1 MKYLPLQLMMMALML
16 SCTSGSEYEQ
26 RNRDIFDEAKGA
38 TYPAFSTTPIAFDG
52 SISTLVTAINALSA
66 SGTTD
71 SPITDTTIEGVVS
84 VPSDYG
90 FATGTNGCTS
100 ANTVFAR
107 SFVLNDA
114 TSGILVAYGQ
124 EPPVQDAAQ
133 STSMKYIANAR
144 TGNMAVFGDRIRITA
159 TRAQKYGSGTN
170 TIPVV
175 TDFKNI
181 QIISSRNTVGYTK
194 QTAALVRATDL
205 FQVRQIEGYVTTS
218 PSYVECV
225 SGQAREFQFNF
236 QTGYTGTI
244 CVGATSV
251 TDAQT
256 CTGLKV
262 PIKFQLSK
270 NLGAGTLS
278 GFDTGD
284 MFSYTIAKD
293 AKVRLT
299 GPVFP
304 PEYNQPDTNL
314 LIMLSQKL
322 QVETLR

>member
-1 MKYLPLQLMMMALML
+1 MKRLNLILPALVL
-16 SCTSGSEYEQ
+16 LAACTSGSEYEQ
-26 RNRDIFDEAKGA
+26 RNKDIFDEAKGA
-38 TYPAFSTTPIAFDG
+38 TYPAFSTTPIAFNG
-52 SISTLVTAINALSA
+52 SISTLVTTVNALAA
-66 SGTTD
+66 SGTAD
-71 SPITDTTIEGVVS
+71 SPIADAPIEGIVS
-84 VPSDYG
+84 IPSDYG
-90 FATGTNGCTS
+90 FATGTNGCT
-100 ANTVFAR
+100 AVNTVFAR
-107 SFVLNDA
+107 SFVLNDSS
-114 TSGILVAYGQ
+114 SGILVAYGQ
-124 EPPVQDAAQ
+124 EPPVQDIAKN
-133 STSMKYIANAR
+133 TSMKYISNAR
-144 TGNMAVFGDRIRITA
+144 TANMAVFGDRIRLTA
-159 TRAQKYGSGTN
+159 TRAQKYGSGAN
-170 TIPVV
+170 TIPVI

-181 QIISSRNTVGYTK
+181 QIISSRNSVGYVK

-205 FQVRQIEGYVTTS
+205 YQVRQIEGYVTTS
-218 PSYVECV
+218 PSFVECV
-225 SGQAREFQFNF
+225 SGEAREFQFNF
-236 QTGYTGTI
+236 QTGYKGTI

-262 PIKFQLSK
+262 PIRFQLSK

-304 PEYNQPDTNL
+304 PEYNQTDANL

>member
-1 MKYLPLQLMMMALML
+1 MSSWNKLPLIVLAVI
-16 SCTSGSEYEQ
+16 SCTSGSEYDT
-26 RNRDIFDEAKGA
+26 RNKDIFDEAKGA
-38 TYPAFSTTPIAFDG
+38 TYPAFSTTPIGFDG
-52 SISTLVTAINALSA
+52 AISTLVTTINALTA

-71 SPITDTTIEGVVS
+71 STIADATIEGIVS
-84 VPSDYG
+84 IPSDYG
-90 FATGTNGCTS
+90 FATGTNGCT
-100 ANTVFAR
+100 ATNTVFAR

-124 EPPVQDAAQ
+124 EPPLADVSQ
-133 STSMKYIANAR
+133 STSMKYITNAR
-144 TGNMAVFGDRIRITA
+144 TANMAVFGDRIRITA
-159 TRAQKYGSGTN
+159 TRAQKYGSGAN
-170 TIPVV
+170 TIPVI
-175 TDFKNI
+175 TDFKNL

-194 QTAALVRATDL
+194 QTAALTRAADL
-205 FQVRQIEGYVTTS
+205 YQVRQIEGYVTSS
-218 PSYVECV
+218 PTFVECV
-225 SGQAREFQFNF
+225 SGEAREFQFNY
-236 QTGYTGTI
+236 QTGYRGTI

-251 TDAQT
+251 ADAQT

-262 PIKFQLSK
+262 PIRFQLSK

-304 PEYNQPDTNL
+304 PQYNQDDTNL

-322 QVETLR
+322 QAETLR